1 MSAEDGGWDL
11 GGFVPVG
18 YEVTPWATLFP
29 QLAKFASSPTLK
41 TGYIAKM
48 YTFYLTRLQFG
59 QYLHFLGDVGP
70 DVCGNDAITQDIQTY
85 ERSCEDLLGDIEA
98 HSTGKNVDA
107 ASYASV
113 VQSFE
118 DMITSAAPAPQKFY
132 SEPVYQTFFSHYTF
146 FTGCAYG
153 FINGGF
159 GNSLGKYL
167 TVRAPNLFPDAPL
180 PTNPPTLL
188 PALADALRFYPVV
201 TRDGGVIMTFFDD
214 GVQQFIPKLADGPF
228 RGHVVSD
235 I

>member
-1 MSAEDGGWDL
+1 M
-11 GGFVPVG
+11 G
-18 YEVTPWATLFP
+18 YEVTPLAAFFP

-98 HSTGKNVDA
+98 HATGKNVDA

-113 VQSFE
+113 VQSFK
-118 DMITSAAPAPQKFY
+118 DMITSAAPAPQKFL
-132 SEPVYQTFFSHYTF
+132 SKPVYQTFFLPSTRS
-146 FTGCAYG
+146 
-153 FINGGF
+153 
-159 GNSLGKYL
+159 SLG
-167 TVRAPNLFPDAPL
+167 APL
-180 PTNPPTLL
+180 ASSQPQVGELAWEVPGSAEPRACSRTLL
-188 PALADALRFYPVV
+188 FRRTPRRSFPALADALRFYPVV

-214 GVQQFIPKLADGPF
+214 GVQQFIPKLADGPR
-228 RGHVVSD
+228 RGLWSCQ